1 MFIALISYILIRTR
15 APVWWEKSFSSSGE
29 NNIST
34 WTPADFAHILMFF
47 FFLKIYIG
55 RLMKSLSVLN
65 KEHAIAKV
73 MNLLPLASYRR
84 VMYGLAPQ
92 DSLFHTVA
100 TIFITGV
107 Y

>member
-29 NNIST
+29 KNIST
-34 WTPADFAHILMFF
+34 WTPADFAHILMF

-84 VMYGLAPQ
+84 VTYGLAPQ

>member
-1 MFIALISYILIRTR
+1 MLRCGGK
-15 APVWWEKSFSSSGE
+15 KSFSSGGE

-34 WTPADFAHILMFF
+34 WTPADFAHIFMF
-47 FFLKIYIG
+47 FFLKTYIG

-73 MNLLPLASYRR
+73 MSLLPLASSRR
-84 VMYGLAPQ
+84 VTCGLAPQ

-100 TIFITGV
+100 AIFISGV

>member
-1 MFIALISYILIRTR
+1 MVGKNHF
-15 APVWWEKSFSSSGE
+15 
-29 NNIST
+29 
-34 WTPADFAHILMFF
+34 PAVGKITSVLGPLLTLLTFLWF

-73 MNLLPLASYRR
+73 MSLLPLASSGR
-84 VMYGLAPQ
+84 VTCGLAPQ

-100 TIFITGV
+100 AIFISGV